1 MGLNQLA
8 LITTFFRVTCTHF
21 VISHF
26 ASALGLWLA
35 LLISDLT
42 IDQL

>member
-8 LITTFFRVTCTHF
+8 LITTFFTITHTHF
-21 VISHF
+21 VLSHL
-26 ASALGLWLA
+26 ASALGLWMA